1 MGCEAVVHHLT
12 EDQKRGVGHLIEV
25 CAHGPFSGGSNDG
38 ALLGQAAFGNHGN
51 WQVAFS
57 EVNQVRGN
65 FAQPSAPHEH
75 DKRRGGAEGLQEVV
89 CETAV
94 LACRGS
100 EPRRRG
106 HATQGQRDARQA
118 GKRRPGGDAR
128 HVGPGKAEL
137 VGEGQFFACPP
148 KHHRVAAFQPHDEKA
163 LPCTFFNPVVDEGL
177 GGAGLAGT
185 LAHTNFRCARRCQV
199 QNVLVH
205 QAVIEHEIGL
215 FDRACAFESQELGVA
230 RPGTHQPK
238 VGLSRREVERC
249 GHVKRLLRCWVE
261 LTARRVR
268 PKTCRPC

>member
-1 MGCEAVVHHLT
+1 MVHHLT
-12 EDQKRGVGHLIEV
+12 EDQKRRVGHPIEV

-57 EVNQVRGN
+57 EVNQVVGD

-75 DKRRGGAEGLQEVV
+75 DKGRGGAEGLQEVV

-106 HATQGQRDARQA
+106 HATQRQRDARQA

-128 HVGPGKAEL
+128 HVGPGEAEL
-137 VGEGQFFACPP
+137 VGKGQLFACPP
-148 KHHRVAAFQPHDEKA
+148 KHHRVAAFQPHDAQA
-163 LPCTFFNPVVDEGL
+163 LPRPFFNPVVDQHL

-185 LAHTNFRCARRCQV
+185 FAHTDFHGLSRGKRHD
-199 QNVLVH
+199 VLVN
-205 QAVIEHEIGL
+205 QAVVEHELGL
-215 FDRACAFESQELGVA
+215 FEGARSLERQKLGVA
-230 RPGTHQPK
+230 RSSADQPK
-238 VGLSRREVERC
+238 VSLTRREVERC
-249 GHVKRLLRCWVE
+249 GHVKRLLKNW
-261 LTARRVR
+261 TWQTTRRVR
-268 PKTCRPC
+268 PKRPLPC